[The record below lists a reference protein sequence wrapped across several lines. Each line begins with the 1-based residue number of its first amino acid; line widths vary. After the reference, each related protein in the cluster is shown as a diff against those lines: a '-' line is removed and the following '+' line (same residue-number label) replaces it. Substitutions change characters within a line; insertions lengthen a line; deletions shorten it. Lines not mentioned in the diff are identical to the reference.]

1 MNKYLLLLILFFVFS
16 TNIFSN
22 NEKIL
27 IVDDTS
33 QEVALKNCFTFIEDK
48 TTLLTIS
55 DVIHKHSS
63 EFKPTLNDE
72 LNFGMTESTFWVRLN
87 LKNISKHTRKILI
100 VIPNPDLN
108 FLDLYQTTGDTLI
121 KSFKTG
127 QNKKF
132 IERDLKHRFFAFEI
146 QLLSNKVYTIYI
158 KANNEGDSLFIPL
171 SINSYRFFIENDQF
185 NLLFNGIIFGLFLFI
200 IIFNLFL
207 FFTIKDKVYL
217 YYSLYILFITLY
229 LFNLEGLS
237 HEFLWSNLPWWSNR
251 SIVFFVGIG
260 SWFLLRFTQSF
271 LDKKELGKINNT
283 IINILIPINIVL
295 AFLTFLNNT
304 FLLIALNSL
313 LILGCLN
320 FLYVIC
326 LGIISIFVKKNRSSI
341 YFLLGFISIL
351 LGALLF
357 VLNTFNFISNNFILL
372 HSMKL
377 GLVVQALFLAF
388 AVVDSFRR
396 MQRSIQRELE
406 KLSIVASETDNLVM
420 IYDNSGSLLWKN
432 TSLEKIFGYEIN
444 EQESAEAIE
453 HIQNDNNFHS
463 FLEKCFKKKDSEI
476 FEFELISK
484 QGVRIWMQ
492 TTLTPIVSK
501 AGNIEKVISISHNI
515 SKLKETETHLIK
527 ARDKAEES
535 DKLKSAF
542 LSNMSHEIRTPIS
555 IISGLSDIML
565 EDPTVDAQK
574 KEYLNYIKNN
584 IHKLVRLIDDIIEIS
599 KIEAKKINIDI
610 SECNINKLLNEI
622 NFTLT
627 QTKNRRGKTKI
638 ELNAKLP
645 HPNENFTLLTDA
657 VRFVQVL
664 NNLIDNAIKH
674 TDEGYI
680 EFGYEY
686 PPIIKV
692 KGQPM
697 ITFYVKDTGA
707 GFDESQHKLIFD
719 RFRQVI
725 NNKKAIQGTGLGLTI
740 SKNLVEMLGG
750 EIWVKSD
757 LGKGSTF
764 YFTLPYIE
772 GTGKPSAKDAIPEEQ
787 FNMNWNDKTILIAE
801 DEELYFKCL
810 KTLLLKTRAK
820 ILWGPNGLEAVK
832 LCKENDKIDLVI
844 TDINMPIMDGYEAM
858 EEIKKIRKDMP
869 IIAHTAFAMDHEREK
884 ILHVGF
890 DEYISKPVNFN
901 LLISTINKYF
911 SKGE

>member
-1 MNKYLLLLILFFVFS
+1 MKKLIILFFLTCLYSTVFS
-16 TNIFSN
+16 
-22 NEKIL
+22 EKISIL
-27 IVDDTS
+27 
-33 QEVALKNCFTFIEDK
+33 EVSDSNKIYSLNNCFSTFEDK
-48 TTLLTIS
+48 DAKLNIADILKLNT
-55 DVIHKHSS
+55 SS
-63 EFKPTLNDE
+63 FKLDNKE
-72 LNFGMTESTFWVRLN
+72 LNFGMSMSNIWIKFDI
-87 LKNISKHTRKILI
+87 KNVDHSKIKLLLI
-100 VIPNPDLN
+100 VPNPDLN
-108 FLDLYQTTGDTLI
+108 FIDFYQTSGDTII
-121 KSFKTG
+121 KVIKTG
-127 QNKKF
+127 QREKF
-132 IERDLKHRFFAFEI
+132 RIRDLDHRYFVFEI
-146 QLLSNKVYTIYI
+146 VLKPGQTNTIYI
-158 KANNEGDSLFIPL
+158 RANNEGDSLFVPIKL
-171 SINSYRFFIENDQF
+171 SNYRYFLENDEDD
-185 NLLFNGIIFGLFLFI
+185 LLFNGIIFGLFAFV
-200 IIFNLFL
+200 IIFNIFL
-207 FFTIKDKVYL
+207 SITIKDKNAL
-217 YYSLYILFITLY
+217 YYFLYFICISLF
-229 LFNLEGLS
+229 LFNLEGLT
-237 HEFLWSNLPWWSNR
+237 HQYILGRAPWWSNR
-251 SIVFFVGIG
+251 STAFIVGFGAI
-260 SWFLLRFTQSF
+260 FLLKFIQSF
-271 LDKKELGKINNT
+271 LNT
-283 IINILIPINIVL
+283 DTLKPIYNILIKIGIYFNI
-295 AFLTFLNNT
+295 
-304 FLLIALNSL
+304 LLIGLTLMSNDILLYALNGL
-313 LILGCLN
+313 FLG
-320 FLYVIC
+320 VP
-326 LGIISIFVKKNRSSI
+326 IIYFFAIFIAFKRVKNNKSVI
-341 YFLLGFISIL
+341 YFLLGFLFTVFAIILFLLNNVTIFSNYLIS
-351 LGALLF
+351 
-357 VLNTFNFISNNFILL
+357 L
-372 HSMKL
+372 HSIKV
-377 GLVVQALFLAF
+377 GLVIKALFLAF

-396 MQRSIQRELE
+396 EQKAIQRELE

-501 AGNIEKVISISHNI
+501 TGNIDKVISISHNI

-574 KEYLNYIKNN
+574 KEYLNYIKSN

-599 KIEAKKINIDI
+599 KIESKKINIDI

-638 ELNAKLP
+638 DLNAKLP

-707 GFDESQHKLIFD
+707 GIDESQHKLIFD

-725 NNKKAIQGTGLGLTI
+725 NSKKAIQGTGLGLTI

-750 EIWVKSD
+750 EIWVKSE
-757 LGKGSTF
+757 LGKGSIF

-787 FNMNWNDKTILIAE
+787 LNMNWNGKTILIAE

-810 KTLLLKTRAK
+810 KTLLLKTHAN
-820 ILWGPNGLEAVK
+820 ILWASNGLEAVK

-844 TDINMPIMDGYEAM
+844 SDINMPIMDGYEAM
-858 EEIKKIRKDMP
+858 EEIKKIKKDMP
-869 IIAHTAFAMDHEREK
+869 IFAHTAFAMDHEREK

-901 LLISTINKYF
+901 VLVSTINKYF
-911 SKGE
+911 SKSD

>member
-1 MNKYLLLLILFFVFS
+1 
-16 TNIFSN
+16 
-22 NEKIL
+22 
-27 IVDDTS
+27 
-33 QEVALKNCFTFIEDK
+33 
-48 TTLLTIS
+48 
-55 DVIHKHSS
+55 
-63 EFKPTLNDE
+63 
-72 LNFGMTESTFWVRLN
+72 
-87 LKNISKHTRKILI
+87 
-100 VIPNPDLN
+100 
-108 FLDLYQTTGDTLI
+108 
-121 KSFKTG
+121 
-127 QNKKF
+127 
-132 IERDLKHRFFAFEI
+132 
-146 QLLSNKVYTIYI
+146 
-158 KANNEGDSLFIPL
+158 
-171 SINSYRFFIENDQF
+171 
-185 NLLFNGIIFGLFLFI
+185 
-200 IIFNLFL
+200 
-207 FFTIKDKVYL
+207 
-217 YYSLYILFITLY
+217 
-229 LFNLEGLS
+229 
-237 HEFLWSNLPWWSNR
+237 
-251 SIVFFVGIG
+251 
-260 SWFLLRFTQSF
+260 
-271 LDKKELGKINNT
+271 
-283 IINILIPINIVL
+283 
-295 AFLTFLNNT
+295 
-304 FLLIALNSL
+304 
-313 LILGCLN
+313 
-320 FLYVIC
+320 
-326 LGIISIFVKKNRSSI
+326 
-341 YFLLGFISIL
+341 
-351 LGALLF
+351 
-357 VLNTFNFISNNFILL
+357 
-372 HSMKL
+372 
-377 GLVVQALFLAF
+377 
-388 AVVDSFRR
+388 
-396 MQRSIQRELE
+396 
-406 KLSIVASETDNLVM
+406 
-420 IYDNSGSLLWKN
+420 
-432 TSLEKIFGYEIN
+432 
-444 EQESAEAIE
+444 
-453 HIQNDNNFHS
+453 
-463 FLEKCFKKKDSEI
+463 
-476 FEFELISK
+476 
-484 QGVRIWMQ
+484 MQ

-501 AGNIEKVISISHNI
+501 GGNIEKVISISHNI

-627 QTKNRRGKTKI
+627 QTKNRRGKTNI
-638 ELNAKLP
+638 DLNTKLP

-707 GFDESQHKLIFD
+707 GIDESQHKLIFD

-725 NNKKAIQGTGLGLTI
+725 NSKKAIQGTGLGLTI

-750 EIWVKSD
+750 EIWVKSE

-772 GTGKPSAKDAIPEEQ
+772 GTGKSSAKDALPEEQ
-787 FNMNWNDKTILIAE
+787 LNINWNDKTILIAE

-810 KTLLLKTRAK
+810 KTLLLKTRAN
-820 ILWGPNGLEAVK
+820 ILWAPNGLEAVK
-832 LCKENDKIDLVI
+832 LCKENDKINLVI
-844 TDINMPIMDGYEAM
+844 SDINMPIMDGYEAM
-858 EEIKKIRKDMP
+858 EEIKKFKKDMP